1 MSPHSPLLAFG
12 PISPATPGPLYE
24 QLILAVKRE
33 VVAGRLKPGDALPSL
48 RGLAADLMVSLITVK
63 RAYEELERDGVIYS
77 RQGLGA
83 FVSATGLD
91 QVRDE
96 KIKATATALREA
108 VASARAAGLPDRAVR
123 HAQPCRW
130 RPGCRHRWWR
140 YHHPP

>member
-83 FVSATGLD
+83 FVAATGLD

-108 VASARAAGLPDRAVR
+108 VASARAAGLTDAEVKTMLRKIIED
-123 HAQPCRW
+123 
-130 RPGCRHRWWR
+130 GGGES
-140 YHHPP
+140 